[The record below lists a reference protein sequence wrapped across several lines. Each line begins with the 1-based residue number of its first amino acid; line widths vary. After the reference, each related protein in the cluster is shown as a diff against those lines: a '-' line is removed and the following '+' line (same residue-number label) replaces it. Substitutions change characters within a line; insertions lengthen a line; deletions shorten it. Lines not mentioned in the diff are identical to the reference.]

1 MAEIFHLPKMGQTMT
16 EATILRWLK
25 QEGDSF
31 EGWEAI
37 VEMMTDKINMEV
49 EPQITGTLRKILA
62 PEGAVVPLGGPL
74 AIIGSADEDISALLA
89 QAAGAASAP
98 APAEAAVGSAP
109 AGGSVAPPAAVPR
122 AENGSAA
129 PAVVPTGSAS
139 GEFPSVSPRARE
151 TAGAAGLDWKQLTL
165 AGSGFEGMITEKDVL
180 AYLESL
186 AGPRATP
193 LAARIAAE
201 LGVPL
206 SEVQPSAPGGRVKA
220 DDVRRLTGRRP
231 SPRIEAREI
240 PLRGV
245 RKIIAER
252 LHASYAGAVHVPM
265 RVDVNMAAA
274 ADLRRQLKP
283 VLEEQGA
290 RLTYTDL
297 IAAAVAQ
304 ALVAMPLLNATVEQD
319 VIRIHPGVNLGIA
332 VALDEGLV
340 VPVIG
345 DAETLRLADLSRSL
359 QEQATLARSGK
370 LPPDA
375 FSGGTFTISNLGQYG
390 LDSFDPII
398 NPPQVAILGVGGIAD
413 RVVAVNGAPAVR
425 PMMTLTLV
433 FDHRALD
440 GAPAAMF
447 LSKVRELLENP
458 ARLLI

>member
-98 APAEAAVGSAP
+98 APAEAASASAP
-109 AGGSVAPPAAVPR
+109 AGGSAAPPAAVPR

-129 PAVVPTGSAS
+129 PAVAATGSAP

-151 TAGAAGLDWKQLTL
+151 AAGAAGLDWKQLTL
-165 AGSGFEGMITEKDVL
+165 AGSGFEGMITEKDVQ
-180 AYLESL
+180 AHLESL

-297 IAAAVAQ
+297 IAAAVSQ

-340 VPVIG
+340 VPVIR

-359 QEQATLARSGK
+359 QEQATLARSGR

-390 LDSFDPII
+390 LDNFDPII

-458 ARLLI
+458 ARLLL